1 MGRSP
6 CCAKEGLNRG
16 AWTASEDK
24 ILRDYIKLH
33 GEGSWRNL
41 PKKAVLAG
49 LKRCGKSCRLRWLNY
64 LRPDIKRGNI
74 SHDEEELIIRLHK
87 LLGNRWSLIAGRL
100 PGRTDNEI
108 KNYWNTNLCKKVADH
123 HCSKKSKNKGKNNP
137 SIPKTEMNESQVVR
151 TRATRYTK
159 VFISPQPQKT
169 VTTDNKGLPIATNG
183 SSVKPISESI
193 PSPFTAQDNNPSSSD
208 DDLMLDVN
216 MEDVFL
222 SDILNSDFNAPCHVD
237 CSGRHKC
244 NDLSAAAPD
253 GTLICSRD
261 VMEDWTVNNFLQQNG
276 GWLAE

>member
-41 PKKAVLAG
+41 SKKAG

-64 LRPDIKRGNI
+64 LRPNIKRGNI

-108 KNYWNTNLCKKVADH
+108 KNYWNTNLCKKVADD

-137 SIPKTEMNESQVVR
+137 TIPKTEMNESQVVR
-151 TRATRYTK
+151 TRAMRCTK
-159 VFISPQPQKT
+159 VFISPQLQKT
-169 VTTDNKGLPIATNG
+169 TTGA
-183 SSVKPISESI
+183 SVKPILESI
-193 PSPFTAQDNNPSSSD
+193 PSPFTAQDNNPSTSED

-216 MEDVFL
+216 MVDVFL
-222 SDILNSDFNAPCHVD
+222 SDILNSDFDAPCYFD
-237 CSGRHKC
+237 CSGYKC
-244 NDLSAAAPD
+244 NDLSAPAAPD
-253 GTLICSRD
+253 GTLICSKD
-261 VMEDWTVNNFLQQNG
+261 VMEDGTVNNFLQQNG

>member
-41 PKKAVLAG
+41 SKKA
-49 LKRCGKSCRLRWLNY
+49 
-64 LRPDIKRGNI
+64 
-74 SHDEEELIIRLHK
+74 
-87 LLGNRWSLIAGRL
+87 
-100 PGRTDNEI
+100 GRTDNEI
-108 KNYWNTNLCKKVADH
+108 KNYWNTNFCKKVADR

-151 TRATRYTK
+151 TRAMRCTK
-159 VFISPQPQKT
+159 VFISPQQQRI
-169 VTTDNKGLPIATNG
+169 VTTDNKGLPITTTG
-183 SSVKPISESI
+183 SSVKPILESI
-193 PSPFTAQDNNPSSSD
+193 PSPFTAQDNNPSMSD

-222 SDILNSDFNAPCHVD
+222 SDILNSDFDAPCYFD
-237 CSGRHKC
+237 CSGYKC

-253 GTLICSRD
+253 GTLICSKD